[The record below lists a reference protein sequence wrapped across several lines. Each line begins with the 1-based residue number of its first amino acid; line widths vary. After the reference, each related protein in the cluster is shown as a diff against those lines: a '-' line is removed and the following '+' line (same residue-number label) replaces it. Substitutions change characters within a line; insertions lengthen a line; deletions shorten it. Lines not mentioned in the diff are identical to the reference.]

1 MFKSI
6 LKGFAVI
13 GVALAMTGCFWGEKV
28 EVPPAHV
35 GKVMTKSGYKE
46 GVITTSKFRLPKCWA
61 YCDRLVIMDISD
73 TSVMEKMDLF
83 MPKDKLIMDFDIR
96 MTLAPNPKQY
106 DSLFD
111 RVAAV
116 NDTIPQ
122 NKVYATYARDI
133 IRSEAREILSQY
145 SIAEIAS
152 SLEAVN
158 NILSEKLTTS
168 IQERTPYLVRQIGL
182 AGVRYPDI
190 ITTAQENAA
199 ERREQIQQE
208 EAQLEIS
215 KVQLERQLQEQKMKR
230 KIEVEKAEAE
240 AEVNK
245 ILANSVTDAYVKYHS
260 LQVMYAMANSD
271 NKMVVP
277 ASMLDTVA
285 GQVAIGNQVK

>member
-1 MFKSI
+1 
-6 LKGFAVI
+6 
-13 GVALAMTGCFWGEKV
+13 
-28 EVPPAHV
+28 
-35 GKVMTKSGYKE
+35 
-46 GVITTSKFRLPKCWA
+46 
-61 YCDRLVIMDISD
+61 MDVSD
-73 TSVMEKMDLF
+73 ASVLEKMDLF
-83 MPKDKLIMDFDIR
+83 MPKDKLVMDFDIR
-96 MTLAPNPKQY
+96 MTLAPNPEEY

-111 RVAAV
+111 RVTAV
-116 NDTIPQ
+116 NDKIPQ
-122 NKVYATYARDI
+122 NKVYATYAKDI

-158 NILSEKLTTS
+158 SILSDKLTKS

-182 AGVRYPDI
+182 AGVKYPDI
-190 ITTAQENAA
+190 ITEAQENAA

-230 KIEVEKAEAE
+230 KIEVEKAQAE